1 MTTGRAQSR
10 RRRSI
15 ARGSLGGSSGT
26 ETRDEAG
33 DGIRTHD
40 NHVGNVVLYQ
50 LSYTRT
56 SLFRT
61 TNPPPWRRRSTVK
74 KTAGL

>member
-1 MTTGRAQSR
+1 MPPQGDLAGP
-10 RRRSI
+10 
-15 ARGSLGGSSGT
+15 ADT

-50 LSYTRT
+50 LSYTRKWFT
-56 SLFRT
+56 VNQRGKIL
-61 TNPPPWRRRSTVK
+61 PRRKLASAERPKST
-74 KTAGL
+74 GL